1 MACTFKILR
10 DATSTEVIPSYTPI
24 NSVGERLFPSV
35 FVNKAS
41 VMDLNMRHSD
51 FVLQKTEL
59 LVYALRPG
67 GSSPQLLAK
76 CSQDPKEGPFHA
88 RRRIPL

>member
-59 LVYALRPG
+59 LVFRIHH
-67 GSSPQLLAK
+67 
-76 CSQDPKEGPFHA
+76 CVCTEA
-88 RRRIPL
+88 RRKLPPAAG